1 MEPGRDPAL
10 ASLHAA
16 EHFKL
21 NTEVDSGMA
30 GVPAARRRARLPMG
44 KAACT
49 GVMLGFA
56 LLASCLPLYLTEVEA
71 DPDLR
76 AAGRALEWVVFLG
89 FAAELTVMLAVTRQK
104 LRYLLGNWL
113 DVLIVLAAGLSIAG
127 HDAEWV
133 AWTRLL
139 RMATAGMVL
148 ARAAT
153 EIRTLFSRGGLPY
166 ILGFAV
172 LAMLVAGAG
181 FYWLDPSIHSLPKGC
196 GWLSSRRRRWVTA
209 IVVPTTTAVAH
220 ISRSSSSIIGL
231 ALLSVVT
238 ASVAA
243 FFIGED
249 EKLLRREMHT
259 DIRHL
264 RDEVT
269 QLIGDERALRRDMH
283 ADIKQLRDEVR
294 ACARNLSTA
303 RSARTNGEAKQNATP
318 LWSNESKAD
327 FTTEIRRT
335 GRTKG

>member
-1 MEPGRDPAL
+1 ML
-10 ASLHAA
+10 

-21 NTEVDSGMA
+21 NRKWLGMA
-30 GVPAARRRARLPMG
+30 GVPPHDNARAYVWEKRLH
-44 KAACT
+44 

-56 LLASCLPLYLTEVEA
+56 LVAIFAFYFTEIEPLPE
-71 DPDLR
+71 LR
-76 AAGRALEWVVFLG
+76 SAGHVLEWIVFLG
-89 FAAELTVMLAVTRQK
+89 FSAELVIMLTITRHR

-113 DVLIVLAAGLSIAG
+113 DVLIVLAAGFSVAG

-172 LAMLVAGAG
+172 LAMLVGGAG
-181 FYWLDPSIHSLPKGC
+181 FYWLDPSIHSYTEGL
-196 GWLSSRRRRWVTA
+196 WLAFVTA
-209 IVVPTTTAVAH
+209 ATVGYGDVVPTTPASRILAV
-220 ISRSSSSIIGL
+220 IIVVIGL

-249 EKLLRREMHT
+249 EKLLRREMHN

-264 RDEVT
+264 RDEVAR
-269 QLIGDERALRRDMH
+269 LIGQEEVALRREMH
-283 ADIKQLRDEVR
+283 HDIKQLRDEVLALR
-294 ACARNLSTA
+294 DVLERYVEL
-303 RSARTNGEAKQNATP
+303 E
-318 LWSNESKAD
+318 
-327 FTTEIRRT
+327 RRD
-335 GRTKG
+335 KN